1 MNDFF
6 WVWMS
11 GFWKDHWQ
19 NVFRL
24 VLLVFMTAMSIHK
37 CRSFRTT
44 TKSLTC
50 LLMNLIGFTAKS
62 YSCTPSNLQ
71 KPHKSIL
78 AALRH
83 RWFRGQNLMAIEHGV
98 FLRPT
103 SFVPIC
109 PCPHLW
115 VPMQKS
121 SALAADPWISTSPG
135 KRTIPSHDVQSPLP
149 TQSGHFLMR
158 SHSEMNPV
166 KHAKLIL
173 VPGWPLLLNCF
184 SMRSQYE
191 HFMSASVEST
201 LHKYTAPELNLFQ
214 CFLGG
219 ICNIPPAQAAR

>member
-1 MNDFF
+1 
-6 WVWMS
+6 
-11 GFWKDHWQ
+11 
-19 NVFRL
+19 
-24 VLLVFMTAMSIHK
+24 
-37 CRSFRTT
+37 
-44 TKSLTC
+44 
-50 LLMNLIGFTAKS
+50 MNLIGFTAKS

-83 RWFRGQNLMAIEHGV
+83 RWFGV

-135 KRTIPSHDVQSPLP
+135 KRTIPSHDEQSPLP
-149 TQSGHFLMR
+149 TQSSHFLMR

-166 KHAKLIL
+166 QHLKLIRIPGRPALVAKLFQHEITIRAL
-173 VPGWPLLLNCF
+173 YVSISAIHTSQVYGTWAKSLPMLLGWN
-184 SMRSQYE
+184 
-191 HFMSASVEST
+191 A
-201 LHKYTAPELNLFQ
+201 
-214 CFLGG
+214 
-219 ICNIPPAQAAR
+219 ICNIPPARAAR